1 MGLEV
6 VGWGHEAWKLGW
18 LALPGMND
26 APALIL
32 ASSSPYRRLL
42 LERLRLPFRCH
53 APNIDES
60 QREGESPQTLVE
72 RLARE
77 KALTVAQEYPDALII
92 GADEVA
98 VIADRVMSKPG
109 NRERARRQLRLAS
122 GRVARFLTCLCLFN
136 SRAGRQQ
143 QDTVSVEV
151 AFRTLTDAEI
161 ERYLDLDAPYQC
173 AGSFKAEA
181 GGITLV
187 ERISG
192 YDDTALLGLP
202 LISLQKMLRNEGYT
216 IP

>member
-1 MGLEV
+1 
-6 VGWGHEAWKLGW
+6 
-18 LALPGMND
+18 MND

-60 QREGESPQTLVE
+60 QREGESPETLVE

-98 VIADRVMSKPG
+98 VIAERVLSKPG

-136 SRAGRQQ
+136 SRTGRQQ
-143 QDTVSVEV
+143 RDTVTVEV

-202 LISLQKMLRNEGYT
+202 LISLQKMLRNEGYA

>member
-1 MGLEV
+1 M
-6 VGWGHEAWKLGW
+6 
-18 LALPGMND
+18 
-26 APALIL
+26 
-32 ASSSPYRRLL
+32 
-42 LERLRLPFRCH
+42 
-53 APNIDES
+53 
-60 QREGESPQTLVE
+60 
-72 RLARE
+72 
-77 KALTVAQEYPDALII
+77 
-92 GADEVA
+92 
-98 VIADRVMSKPG
+98 
-109 NRERARRQLRLAS
+109 
-122 GRVARFLTCLCLFN
+122 
-136 SRAGRQQ
+136 
-143 QDTVSVEV
+143 SVEV

>member
-1 MGLEV
+1 
-6 VGWGHEAWKLGW
+6 
-18 LALPGMND
+18 MND

-60 QREGESPQTLVE
+60 QREGESPQALVE

-109 NRERARRQLRLAS
+109 NRERARLQLRLAS

-202 LISLQKMLRNEGYT
+202 LISLQKMLRNEGYI

>member
-1 MGLEV
+1 
-6 VGWGHEAWKLGW
+6 
-18 LALPGMND
+18 MND

-42 LERLRLPFRCH
+42 LERLRLPFRCQ

-60 QREGESPQTLVE
+60 QREGESPEALVE

-77 KALTVAQEYPDALII
+77 KALTVAQEHPDALII

-143 QDTVSVEV
+143 RDTVSVEV

>member
-1 MGLEV
+1 
-6 VGWGHEAWKLGW
+6 
-18 LALPGMND
+18 MND

-53 APNIDES
+53 APNINES
-60 QREGESPQTLVE
+60 QREGESPQALVE

-77 KALTVAQEYPDALII
+77 KALTVAQEHPNALII

-202 LISLQKMLRNEGYT
+202 LISLQKMLRKEGYT

>member
-1 MGLEV
+1 
-6 VGWGHEAWKLGW
+6 
-18 LALPGMND
+18 MND

-77 KALTVAQEYPDALII
+77 KALTVAQEHPNALII

-122 GRVARFLTCLCLFN
+122 GQVARFLTCLCLFN

>member
-1 MGLEV
+1 
-6 VGWGHEAWKLGW
+6 
-18 LALPGMND
+18 MND

-60 QREGESPQTLVE
+60 QREGESPQALVE

-77 KALTVAQEYPDALII
+77 KALTVAQEHPNALII

-98 VIADRVMSKPG
+98 VIDVRVMSKPG

-136 SRAGRQQ
+136 SRAGRRQ

>member
-1 MGLEV
+1 
-6 VGWGHEAWKLGW
+6 
-18 LALPGMND
+18 MND

-60 QREGESPQTLVE
+60 QREGESPETLVE

-98 VIADRVMSKPG
+98 VIAERVLSKPG

-143 QDTVSVEV
+143 RDTVTVEV

-202 LISLQKMLRNEGYT
+202 LISLQKMLRNEGYA